1 MNSRKHAF
9 LIFILILV
17 VSTAVVALGQ
27 TTAKSDAV
35 AAITKLE
42 NDGVKADLTNDKAF
56 YEKVLADDWT
66 GGDSRGTWF
75 TKADILKMADDP
87 KDNKTNSEKLS
98 DLKVRVYGDAAIAT
112 YKDTYD
118 GMMNGEHVA
127 STVIGTDTWVKMGAA
142 WKQVASHASKA
153 K

>member
-1 MNSRKHAF
+1 MKARHA
-9 LIFILILV
+9 LWIFTIV
-17 VSTAVVALGQ
+17 AVASTAAISVAQ
-27 TTAKSDAV
+27 NMSKSDAV

-42 NDGVKADLTNDKAF
+42 NDGVKADLANDKAF

-75 TKADILKMADDP
+75 TKADVSKMADDP
-87 KDNKTNSEKLS
+87 KNNNTKTEKLS
-98 DLKVRVYGDAAIAT
+98 DLKVRSYGDTAIAT

-118 GMMNGEHVA
+118 GMMNGEHMA
-127 STVIGTDTWVKMGAA
+127 STVIGTDTWVKMGGE
-142 WKQVASHASKA
+142 WKQVATHASKA